1 MKLYDA
7 PRCPFCGR
15 VRIALAE
22 KAIPYEPVEIDLGN
36 KPEWLY
42 ELNPLGKVPVLQNG
56 FALPESAVILEYL
69 DERHPERPLLP
80 TDTGDRARARLHVF
94 RFDALLGDA
103 WYAFRRSGERGDV
116 EARLAEVPVG
126 ESLFVDVAYAPW
138 LFRARELYGLE
149 LGPRVEA
156 WLERALE
163 RPAVAAELDLVRG
176 LA

>member
-1 MKLYDA
+1 VKLYDA

-36 KPEWLY
+36 RPDWLY
-42 ELNPLGKVPVLQNG
+42 ELNALGKVPVLQNG

-69 DERHPERPLLP
+69 DECHSEHPLLP
-80 TDTGDRARARLHVF
+80 AHASDRARARLQVF
-94 RFDALLGDA
+94 RFDETLGDS
-103 WYAFRRSGERGDV
+103 WYAFRRSGERADV

-126 ESLFVDVAYAPW
+126 ESLFVDIAYAPW

-156 WLERALE
+156 WLEDALT
-163 RPAVAAELDLVRG
+163 RPAFAAELELVRS